1 MIRYTLSF
9 PTNMSPDMRGQ
20 ICAWLDKHGYLN
32 NPSFTTER
40 SGPFGLTYTHNISFI
55 NVFSWDDSD
64 DAILKSAVSD
74 NPLFSGCT
82 LTQT

>member
-9 PTNMSPDMRGQ
+9 PSNMSQDMRGQ
-20 ICAWLDKHGYLN
+20 ICAWLDKRGYLN
-32 NPSFTTER
+32 NPVFTTEQ
-40 SGPFGLTYTHNISFI
+40 SGPFGLTHTHNISFI
-55 NVFSWDDSD
+55 NVFSWDDCD

-82 LTQT
+82 LTYT

>member
-1 MIRYTLSF
+1 MRRYTLSF
-9 PTNMSPDMRGQ
+9 PPSMSQDVRGQ
-20 ICAWLDKHGYLN
+20 ICAWLDKRGYLN

-40 SGPFGLTYTHNISFI
+40 SGPFGLTCTHNISLI
-55 NVFSWDDSD
+55 NVFAWDDSD

-74 NPLFSGCT
+74 DPLFSGCT